1 MNNFLLDGSVA
12 NVLMF
17 TETLKRQASFDR
29 YPRNDGCRTDGRLA
43 EAVPMRSSGY
53 VVEHWEGLYVHMS
66 SVQESYKAIADPTR
80 RRILK
85 YLRGGERTAGELAEN
100 AGVGRTALSHHLMVL
115 KLADLVRVERRGQF
129 QVYSLNTTVFQD
141 LLTEIVGWL
150 GGMDEGTEDVD
161 RTDGTD
167 GTGSADTADRHN

>member
-1 MNNFLLDGSVA
+1 M
-12 NVLMF
+12 
-17 TETLKRQASFDR
+17 
-29 YPRNDGCRTDGRLA
+29 
-43 EAVPMRSSGY
+43 
-53 VVEHWEGLYVHMS
+53 LYVIIGSWQESFVSMS
-66 SVQESYKAIADPTR
+66 SMQEAYKAIADPTR

-150 GGMDEGTEDVD
+150 GGMDDDASNAEHQ
-161 RTDGTD
+161 
-167 GTGSADTADRHN
+167 DTADTTDVVPEENPTREIVSDL